1 MSNLSLR
8 SWGLDS
14 RKYKHKEHLIG
25 LTIGIVFFLL
35 AIAAFALIDIVRV
48 TDFMHHQN
56 MPTYNPHVLLASLYF
71 IIVAL
76 GLLCFN
82 YYRTKYNTGNLYVIS
97 ICMAVFF
104 GSLIGGTIEF
114 LSQLFFAKMVTQQL
128 GVDFPVYFKSYLYE
142 AWPVYFSMA
151 ALLAIMLV
159 IRWRLRVYKLSVQ
172 RDSQD
177 TSSNLGSSR
186 MASIKDITQYGLR
199 SLKGSLIGKDRSGYI
214 RMGKLTDRLILAYRG
229 GGKTSSLLVP
239 FILDNLTINKFIT
252 DIKGELC
259 AITAKKA
266 IDAGRDVFIIDPF
279 QVLKSLGLDIKTH
292 SINPL
297 AYINQNDPLEK
308 DRYISALAAALSS
321 TDHAS
326 RSEAEAH
333 FSENAQIILEGILDF
348 YSDQYFEQPEK
359 MNLVDLHDWWLT
371 FANDSNAD
379 TINKMKVGS
388 NKARAAA
395 AQMSVAGKDESGSMK
410 TTVYRQLQWLRSEN
424 VRSIFVEDDV
434 DMNAFVSGNCDIYV
448 VLPEDMIKSYSRM
461 VRVVLALIKVKLIQS
476 QTSQLKQDYCF
487 VLDELGQFGY
497 SPDVEQV
504 INTMRSRGV
513 KVWASFQ
520 TIGQV
525 EIYKDDAIFKG
536 MPVKHFLGSDDI
548 KTLEWIQ
555 KLGDKTTVL
564 TENVSR
570 NTSSAHKGARPSV
583 SESYSV
589 SETATDL
596 IHFNDIREMPDD
608 EQYVFIRGMRPIRC
622 QKAYYFNEPI
632 YDGCYGI
639 NPLEESRGE

>member
-1 MSNLSLR
+1 MNNLSLR

-14 RKYKHKEHLIG
+14 RKYKHKERLIGFHIGVLYFLLGLAAFSMIDVIRIYDFTHHQQMPLFNPHNQLAVLYFIAVLIG
-25 LTIGIVFFLL
+25 LV
-35 AIAAFALIDIVRV
+35 
-48 TDFMHHQN
+48 
-56 MPTYNPHVLLASLYF
+56 SLH
-71 IIVAL
+71 
-76 GLLCFN
+76 
-82 YYRTKYNTGNLYVIS
+82 YYRIKNSTGNLYVITLC
-97 ICMAVFF
+97 IGVFF
-104 GSLIGGTIEF
+104 GALLGGIIEF
-114 LSQLFFAKMVTQQL
+114 LIQMVFAKIVTQQM
-128 GVDFPVYFKSYLYE
+128 GYSFPAYFKTYI
-142 AWPVYFSMA
+142 ANQWPVYLMM
-151 ALLAIMLV
+151 ALLLMMVLI
-159 IRWRLRVYKLSVQ
+159 IRWRSRVYKLSVQ

-186 MASIKDITQYGLR
+186 MASAKDITNYGLR
-199 SLKGSLIGKDRSGYI
+199 SEVGSLIGKDDKGYI
-214 RMGKLTDRLILAYRG
+214 RMNKLTDRLILAYRG

-239 FILDNLTINKFIT
+239 FILDNLHINKLIT

-259 AITAKKA
+259 AITARKA
-266 IDAGRDVFIIDPF
+266 IDADRDVYVIDPF
-279 QVLKSLGLDIKTH
+279 QVLKTMGLNIKTH

-297 AYINQNDPLEK
+297 AYVHNKDPLLK
-308 DRYISALAAALSS
+308 DRYISALSAALYVV
-321 TDHAS
+321 DQEV
-326 RSEAEAH
+326 RSETESH
-333 FSENAQIILEGILDF
+333 FSENAQIILEGVLDF
-348 YSDQYFEQPEK
+348 YTDQFFDQPEK
-359 MNLVDLHDWWLT
+359 MNLVDLHDWWIDL
-371 FANDSNAD
+371 ANDTEDNV
-379 TINKMKVGS
+379 IKKMKQGS

-395 AQMSVAGKDESGSMK
+395 AQLLVAGGDESGSMK
-410 TTVYRQLQWLRSEN
+410 TTVYRQLQWLRSDN
-424 VRSIFVEDDV
+424 VRAIFKQDEIDLS
-434 DMNAFVSGNCDIYV
+434 AFVGGQCDIYV

-461 VRVVLALIKVKLIQS
+461 VRVVMALIKVKLIQS
-476 QTSQLKQDYCF
+476 PTSKLKQDYCF

-525 EIYKDDAIFKG
+525 EVYRDDAIFKG

-570 NTSSAHKGARPSV
+570 NASTAYKGARSSL

-596 IHFNDIREMPDD
+596 IHFNDVREMPED

-622 QKAYYFNEPI
+622 KKAYYFNEPI
-632 YDGCYGI
+632 YSGKYDA
-639 NPLEESRGE
+639 NPLENRGE

>member
-14 RKYKHKEHLIG
+14 RKYKHKERLIG
-25 LTIGIVFFLL
+25 LKIGLIYFLL
-35 AIAAFALIDIVRV
+35 AIAAFALIDIIRV
-48 TDFMHHQN
+48 TDFVHHRH
-56 MPTYNPHVLLASLYF
+56 MPTYNPHALLAVLYF
-71 IIVAL
+71 IVVIL
-76 GLLCFN
+76 GLFTLN
-82 YYRTKYNTGNLYVIS
+82 YYRMKHNTGNLYIINV
-97 ICMAVFF
+97 CMAVFF
-104 GSLIGGTIEF
+104 GTLLGGMVEF
-114 LSQLFFAKMVTQQL
+114 LIQMYFAKMVTQQM
-128 GVDFPVYFKSYLYE
+128 GYSFPIYFKSYLSG
-142 AWPVYFSMA
+142 AWPIYLIMA
-151 ALLAIMLV
+151 FLLTMVLI

-186 MASIKDITQYGLR
+186 MASPKDISQYGLR
-199 SLKGSLIGKDRSGYI
+199 SETGSLIGKDRTGYI
-214 RMGKLTDRLILAYRG
+214 RMNKLTDRLILAYRG

-239 FILDNLTINKFIT
+239 FILDNLQINKLIT

-266 IDAGRDVFIIDPF
+266 IDAGREVFIIDPF
-279 QVLKSLGLDIKTH
+279 QVLKTLGLDIKTH

-297 AYINQNDPLEK
+297 AYVNNSDPLLK
-308 DRYISALAAALSS
+308 DRYISALSAALYVV
-321 TDHAS
+321 DKEV
-326 RSEAEAH
+326 RSETEAH
-333 FSENAQIILEGILDF
+333 FSENAQIILEGVLDF
-348 YSDQYFEQPEK
+348 YTDQFYSKPDK
-359 MNLVDLHDWWLT
+359 MNLVDLHDWWIDL
-371 FANDSNAD
+371 ANDTEDNV
-379 TINKMKVGS
+379 IKRMKQGS

-395 AQMSVAGKDESGSMK
+395 AQMLVAGGDESGSMK
-410 TTVYRQLQWLRSEN
+410 TTVYRQLQWLRSDN
-424 VRSIFVEDDV
+424 VRNIFTKDEIDLES
-434 DMNAFVSGNCDIYV
+434 FVSGQCDIYV
-448 VLPEDMIKSYSRM
+448 VLPEDMIKAYSRM
-461 VRVVLALIKVKLIQS
+461 VRVVMALIKVKLIQS
-476 QTSQLKQDYCF
+476 PTSQLKQDYCF

-525 EIYKDDAIFKG
+525 EVYRDDAIFKG

-570 NTSSAHKGARPSV
+570 NTSTAHKGARPSV

-596 IHFNDIREMPDD
+596 IHFNDIREMPED
-608 EQYVFIRGMRPIRC
+608 EQYVFIKGMRPIRC
-622 QKAYYFNEPI
+622 KKAYYFKEPI
-632 YDGCYGI
+632 YQGRFDP
-639 NPLEESRGE
+639 NPLEERG